1 MNQIVLT
8 LTEFKKHKASTY
20 HSIRLPSVAVVQAHR
35 PILLHTSTSIV
46 CSCCRQSSPIPTEGT
61 SPTFLSTRHGLGDL
75 PASHGGPPPPA
86 RTSRRHAGSL
96 HLPLPPDS
104 RELLPRSQ
112 HSPSFLPSSLPHLTI
127 SFLPRTVDAMDPPV
141 NPRSGD
147 PRLCIRL
154 PSPCKLQSP
163 PPPPPSQCRSSRR
176 LPTLIRS
183 PDIDIWTA
191 G

>member
-20 HSIRLPSVAVVQAHR
+20 HSIRPPSVAVVQAHR

-86 RTSRRHAGSL
+86 RTSLCRALFRCRR
-96 HLPLPPDS
+96 
-104 RELLPRSQ
+104 RS
-112 HSPSFLPSSLPHLTI
+112 T
-127 SFLPRTVDAMDPPV
+127 
-141 NPRSGD
+141 
-147 PRLCIRL
+147 
-154 PSPCKLQSP
+154 
-163 PPPPPSQCRSSRR
+163 SSRSIIPSHCSCR
-176 LPTLIRS
+176 VDLIQKLCSSAETGAASGQRYGRGGGWVE
-183 PDIDIWTA
+183 IDNS
-191 G
+191 GG